1 MITFHSE
8 EDAAAAFK
16 IAGSPRI
23 AKLAMEISKDSQDS
37 NEEDSE
43 HFLAPAASQ
52 GKSDERKPWHES
64 LAHKGKASQT
74 VKSIFSLQDQ
84 EERDLSSGNELQ

>member
-23 AKLAMEISKDSQDS
+23 AKLAMDVSKDSQHS

-43 HFLAPAASQ
+43 YFLAPAASQ
-52 GKSDERKPWHES
+52 GKSDERKP
-64 LAHKGKASQT
+64 
-74 VKSIFSLQDQ
+74 
-84 EERDLSSGNELQ
+84 

>member
-1 MITFHSE
+1 MITFLSE

-16 IAGSPRI
+16 IAGSSRI
-23 AKLAMEISKDSQDS
+23 AKLAMDVSNDSQHS
-37 NEEDSE
+37 NEQDSE

-64 LAHKGKASQT
+64 LAY
-74 VKSIFSLQDQ
+74 
-84 EERDLSSGNELQ
+84 

>member
-1 MITFHSE
+1 MITFQSE

-23 AKLAMEISKDSQDS
+23 AKLAMEVTKDSQHS
-37 NEEDSE
+37 NGGVSE
-43 HFLAPAASQ
+43 NFLTPAASQ

-64 LAHKGKASQT
+64 LAY
-74 VKSIFSLQDQ
+74 
-84 EERDLSSGNELQ
+84 